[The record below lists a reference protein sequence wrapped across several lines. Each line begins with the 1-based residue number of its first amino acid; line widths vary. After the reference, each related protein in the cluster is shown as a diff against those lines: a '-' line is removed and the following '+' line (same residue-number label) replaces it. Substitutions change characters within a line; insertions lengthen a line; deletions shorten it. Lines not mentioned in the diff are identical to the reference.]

1 VLWLRL
7 SLFLLEDETFV
18 GDFFNSS
25 RIVGGGG
32 ATFFS
37 SGKFEVLVGL
47 SGCPGLGGVKVLD
60 FCDFSAATTFER
72 SGVFERDDSVD
83 VFAVVAVAAD
93 DSLSSISA
101 ICLGNVPRIR
111 GSLTFLALT
120 RILGFDSCKEMGHN
134 GKMFRNIKIIKI

>member
-1 VLWLRL
+1 MLWPRL
-7 SLFLLEDETFV
+7 SVFLLDDETFV

-47 SGCPGLGGVKVLD
+47 SGCPGLGGVGVLA
-60 FCDFSAATTFER
+60 FCDFSATTTFGR
-72 SGVFERDDSVD
+72 SGVFDRDDSVD
-83 VFAVVAVAAD
+83 AFTVAVAAD
-93 DSLSSISA
+93 DSLSSISV

-111 GSLTFLALT
+111 GSLTLLVLT
-120 RILGFDSCKEMGHN
+120 RILGFDSCKEMVTMA
-134 GKMFRNIKIIKI
+134 KCF